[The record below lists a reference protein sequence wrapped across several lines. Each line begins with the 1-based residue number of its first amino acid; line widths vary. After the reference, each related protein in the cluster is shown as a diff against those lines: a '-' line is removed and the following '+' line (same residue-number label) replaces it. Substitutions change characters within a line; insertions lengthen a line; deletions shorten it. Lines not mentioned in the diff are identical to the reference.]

1 MKIHHIG
8 IVCNKEN
15 INNFF
20 FKPKKKF
27 IYTDKNQNNKL
38 IIGQNKFNNLWIEYV
53 IPLNKHS
60 TVENFLQKRGPSI
73 HHFAYYVN
81 NINDIR
87 KKLDNKKGYLFVNS
101 FRINLPCFGG
111 VMDTVF
117 YFNNNIFIEFL
128 TKVKKK

>member
-20 FKPKKKF
+20 LSLKKF
-27 IYTDKNQNNKL
+27 IYTDRNQNNKL
-38 IIGQNKFNNLWIEYV
+38 IIGQNKFNNLWIECV
-53 IPLNKHS
+53 IPLNKNS

-81 NINDIR
+81 NINDIK
-87 KKLDNKKGYLFVNS
+87 KKLDNKRGYLFVNS

-117 YFNNNIFIEFL
+117 YFNNNIH
-128 TKVKKK
+128 